1 MQRDV
6 SALQKKEQSC
16 RVASEVHTSAQIL
29 QDFRVKLGFA
39 YYIKGAMLLVLQFYS
54 QHDSKNKNKH
64 LQILYIKYYSSAY
77 KTAALIRFSAKMNP
91 TLNIFGA

>member
-16 RVASEVHTSAQIL
+16 RVASEVDTSAQIL

-39 YYIKGAMLLVLQFYS
+39 YYIKGAMPLVLQFYS
-54 QHDSKNKNKH
+54 QHDSKNKSKH
-64 LQILYIKYYSSAY
+64 LQILYTKYYSSAY
-77 KTAALIRFSAKMNP
+77 KTAVLIHLAAKMNP